1 MDVGRLLL
9 LLAKGGGLAARALL
23 GTRTGLEDRKCPLP
37 RPVEELALLEGDVGI
52 ARIVVFFAKHS

>member
-9 LLAKGGGLAARALL
+9 AKGGGFAARALH
-23 GTRTGLEDRKCPLP
+23 GVSAGVEDRKCPLP
-37 RPVEELALLEGDVGI
+37 RPVEELAVLEGDVGI

>member
-9 LLAKGGGLAARALL
+9 LVLGGGFAARALL
-23 GTRTGLEDRKCPLP
+23 GVSAGLEDRKCPLP

>member
-9 LLAKGGGLAARALL
+9 LLLGGGFAARALL
-23 GTRTGLEDRKCPLP
+23 GVRTGLEDRKCPLP